1 MWLYPPGCHIWFTSY
16 SVLGND
22 NLRETLA
29 TEKSTCV
36 WMIGRN
42 ESADPRVNTSPDVAN
57 QWDVLTLPISCYKPL
72 WYQWCSD
79 MVIGCVGEKK
89 SDVRVFSRLFPTGVW
104 SKWST
109 AAVRRRPVKVPL
121 HCACEAWFLWPSFML
136 ALCLSALFYS
146 SLPVRSLFILP
157 YVSFLRV
164 YGEEAW
170 YYMCLSKA

>member
-57 QWDVLTLPISCYKPL
+57 QWDVLTLPISCHKPL

-79 MVIGCVGEKK
+79 MLIGYVGEKK